1 MHWHA
6 RFSIAALSII
16 FLSFEFRQWQSR
28 ADRVLT
34 QAFNM
39 NFHRFGA
46 LEVRL
51 TLTVFW
57 LLTWTSNFHCFGAL
71 EVRQVRLALG
81 QDSAT
86 CAGLAHGRD
95 YRYCTR
101 ASEQKWQKV
110 LGLAS
115 WPLFFIELS
124 KIREKQWPTAPRWAA
139 EVFSNLTRQTVVHL
153 FCLCPD
159 ISHNALDCK
168 SCSFLQ
174 VE

>member
-39 NFHRFGA
+39 NFHCFGA

-95 YRYCTR
+95 DSYCTR

-110 LGLAS
+110 LGHCFSLNCRKYVKNSGPLPHAELLKCFQTSLARLLCIS
-115 WPLFFIELS
+115 FVY
-124 KIREKQWPTAPRWAA
+124 A
-139 EVFSNLTRQTVVHL
+139 QTLVTM
-153 FCLCPD
+153 P
-159 ISHNALDCK
+159 
-168 SCSFLQ
+168 
-174 VE
+174 